1 VERPGKA
8 ICNNLRCVVTDR
20 ADYALLACGAE
31 FDGLSETPSEPDRAV
46 PKRQETGMLNKSLV
60 IAVLGATAAAGTLS
74 TNASAQGDPV
84 LGGLIGAGIGA
95 AIGHSINGSNGAW
108 VGGTL
113 GAVTGA
119 TIAAN
124 SGGYYY
130 GPSPAYGTPA
140 PAYYAPATRYYA
152 PAPVYYAPPTVVYR
166 PRPAAYIAPYYG
178 PRYVAPRWGYGNAR
192 YPAHGRPAP
201 YAYGQGDHGYG
212 YGPSH

>member
-1 VERPGKA
+1 
-8 ICNNLRCVVTDR
+8 
-20 ADYALLACGAE
+20 
-31 FDGLSETPSEPDRAV
+31 
-46 PKRQETGMLNKSLV
+46 MLKKSLV

-74 TNASAQGDPV
+74 TNASAQADPV

-130 GPSPAYGTPA
+130 GPSPVYGARAPVYYDPA
-140 PAYYAPATRYYA
+140 PAYYAP
-152 PAPVYYAPPTVVYR
+152 PTIVYR
-166 PRPAAYIAPYYG
+166 PRPAAYVAPYYG
-178 PRYVAPRWGYGNAR
+178 PRYVAPRWSYGNVR
-192 YPAHGRPAP
+192 YPVHGRPVP
-201 YAYGQGDHGYG
+201 YAYGHG
-212 YGPSH
+212 H